1 MNETKPFQW
10 TWRVLLLSVV
20 LFGLSAYAAV
30 RTLAGTWHVDPVP
43 VPPAAAPFTP
53 DDLPAPEP
61 EVEPS
66 SQPWRLDASM
76 TRPVPLD
83 TPRAHYTETARRAG
97 IQGVVIIEAVIDEK
111 GRVEDT
117 RVLKSLPMGLD
128 GKAVE
133 AVRSWRFKPATRD
146 GKPVKVFYVLV
157 VSFKLKH

>member
-1 MNETKPFQW
+1 MNETRPSPRS
-10 TWRVLLLSVV
+10 WRVLFLASC
-20 LFGLSAYAAV
+20 LFCLSAYAAIH
-30 RTLAGTWHVDPVP
+30 TLAGTWHIEPVP

-66 SQPWRLDASM
+66 SQPWRLDASI

-97 IQGVVIIEAVIDEK
+97 IQGVVIIEAVINEK

-117 RVLKSLPMGLD
+117 RILKGLPMGLD
-128 GKAVE
+128 QKAVE
-133 AVRSWRFKPATRD
+133 AVSSWRFKPATRE
-146 GKPVKVFYVLV
+146 GKPVKVFHVLV
-157 VSFKLKH
+157 VKFDLKR